1 MYVVEEKARKISK
14 EIQVMKSALFK
25 MNFKEIQPY
34 QYKTTFANVLRP
46 CQAALNEL
54 LASV

>member
-1 MYVVEEKARKISK
+1 MYVVEEMSRKVSK

-34 QYKTTFANVLRP
+34 QYKTTFAGIMKP
-46 CQAALNEL
+46 CQTALN
-54 LASV
+54 